1 MATLFER
8 KTWHW
13 KPTMYLTCT
22 YTATRAN
29 EKTPTVHY
37 KFDFTNIMGSDG
49 SYYGASNA
57 LGISVTVDGATTS
70 GYIIGNKYND
80 NSGTIEFD
88 RTNTSTTGSSGVSIY
103 IWCHQGTYAN
113 PTGTS
118 NNCTASSGSK
128 YTDIGGLKSRPYHG
142 TWEGTVYYPVYNPYT
157 PSTIWLNPGDYTK
170 IGRVDSSSWS
180 VHYSYNSG
188 SNTNCPISLAI
199 HDYGAVNWGVRWEP
213 VIRYITG
220 SSDGVWDSVKLSSAQ
235 GFTHGNRYRIT
246 LVSNGGEAL
255 SPSSWNP
262 QDGLVIY
269 TYQEPKI
276 NTGLTRSRATQHAN
290 QDNTFSISGT
300 NGRAW
305 SSYENPFQTHYRI
318 KRGSG
323 SYSGWTNL
331 GDITTW
337 SRTAAEMRSLV
348 PKDYDGQTITIDMKR
363 FSPTPSWYSS
373 NTASNTFTVYYRPR
387 VGISSASF
395 RKNNSSGTTVSGNNY
410 VIDDSSLTHVYIS
423 WSYDTN
429 SVNAGYTQ
437 GYRIRLYNSAG
448 NVVKTYYT
456 TSKSY
461 SIPKADIPRIQ
472 QTYIDITPYYA
483 NDSTNTSS
491 YWYYNGTISKINFV
505 RIVGNIGTPTITYPI
520 NNSTWVNKDFRVC
533 FQLPID
539 PDKGNEPETYHYENV
554 EININ
559 GNYTIRMTDSAGQT
573 TSGTCVKSDNGPFS
587 AKVANLTY
595 QRKLVI
601 YPNALGSMPT
611 ASNGKYSIKVRVKKK
626 YGTSSSQTLW
636 SPWSSIVNVTVSTP
650 SFSPSK
656 EGFIY
661 ASHFNNVRTLVN
673 NIRNAYGVGWS
684 NIPGTASSDNTI
696 ISRSQYYYSVMLTKL
711 NETKNQINGYTT
723 SYDVTKPKVDT
734 ANAIPTSFT
743 TSNEHIT
750 AATSEDNSPDT
761 PVGKNYIK
769 IIYEKAI
776 LLK

>member
-1 MATLFER
+1 MASYGTITVHKSPTMTGWGEFNVWREGNNIRVTGHAYLR
-8 KTWHW
+8 KTAGSSSNPNFFGFHYAARIHHNGWDTGNW
-13 KPTMYLTCT
+13 FYIKNDNTRYSGVDKTWDSAFD
-22 YTATRAN
+22 YTLYNVPDAATISL
-29 EKTPTVHY
+29 VY
-37 KFDFTNIMGSDG
+37 VCCGSG
-49 SYYGASNA
+49 NGLYGA
-57 LGISVTVDGATTS
+57 GCTVS
-70 GYIIGNKYND
+70 GWETYEVASAGV
-80 NSGTIEFD
+80 D
-88 RTNTSTTGSSGVSIY
+88 R
-103 IWCHQGTYAN
+103 A
-113 PTGTS
+113 
-118 NNCTASSGSK
+118 
-128 YTDIGGLKSRPYHG
+128 
-142 TWEGTVYYPVYNPYT
+142 YT
-157 PSTIWLNPGDYTK
+157 PSTIWMNPDDLIK
-170 IGRVDSSSWS
+170 IGKVGRDSWQA
-180 VHYSYNSG
+180 HYSYNSG
-188 SNTNCPISLAI
+188 SNTDCPITLAI
-199 HDYGAVNWGVRWEP
+199 HDGSATTWGVRWEP
-213 VIRYITG
+213 LLRKVTG
-220 SSDGVWDSVKLSSAQ
+220 SSPGVRDSVTLTTDRGFKHGSS
-235 GFTHGNRYRIT
+235 YRFT

-262 QDGLVIY
+262 QDGYLSY
-269 TYQEPKI
+269 TYQEPLIGSSCSK
-276 NTGLTRSRATQHAN
+276 LRSTQNATQ
-290 QDNTFSISGT
+290 DNSFTISGT
-300 NGRAW
+300 NNRAW
-305 SSYENPFQTHYRI
+305 SSYENAFQTGYKL
-318 KRGSG
+318 KRGSEDWSANYTYIG
-323 SYSGWTNL
+323 NV
-331 GDITTW
+331 TTW
-337 SRTAAEMRSLV
+337 SRTAAEMRSLA
-348 PKDYDGQTITIDMKR
+348 PKNYDGQTITLR
-363 FSPTPSWYSS
+363 FRRYSS
-373 NTASNTFTVYYRPR
+373 SADWLSDGYADASFIVYYRPR
-387 VGISSASF
+387 TGVTTSNTYYK
-395 RKNNSSGTTVSGNNY
+395 KNNSNGTSLSKGNYIIN
-410 VIDDSSLTHVYIS
+410 DSSLTGVYVS
-423 WSYDTN
+423 WTYDTTTA
-429 SVNAGYTQ
+429 NAGYTQ
-437 GYRIRLYNSAG
+437 GYRIRLYNSSG
-448 NVVKTYYT
+448 SVVKTYYT
-456 TSKSY
+456 RNKNYT
-461 SIPKADIPRIQ
+461 IPKADIPKEQ
-472 QTYIDITPYYA
+472 KTQIDITPYYGNDQADVA
-483 NDSTNTSS
+483 NSSYAGS
-491 YWYYNGTISKINFV
+491 YWYYTASTPAKSDFV
-505 RIVGNIGTPTITYPI
+505 IMTSVLATPVITYPI

-661 ASHFNNVRTLVN
+661 ASHFNNARTLVN
-673 NIRNAYGVGWS
+673 NIRSAYGVSWS
-684 NIPGTASSDNTI
+684 NIPSTATADNTI

>member
-70 GYIIGNKYND
+70 GYIIGNNYND

-188 SNTNCPISLAI
+188 SNTNCPVSLAI
-199 HDYGAVNWGVRWEP
+199 HDYGATNWGVRWEP

-246 LVSNGGEAL
+246 LVSNRGEAL

-429 SVNAGYTQ
+429 SANAGYTQ

-520 NNSTWVNKDFRVC
+520 NNSEWINNKFRIC
-533 FQLPID
+533 FTLPED
-539 PDKGNEPETYHYENV
+539 ADYGTQSGTYLYDNIEV
-554 EININ
+554 MINS
-559 GNYTIRMTDSAGQT
+559 NYTIRMTDSTGQT
-573 TSGTCVKSDNGPFS
+573 SSGTLVKNTACFS
-587 AKVANLTY
+587 TGLSGLTY
-595 QRKLVI
+595 QRKMIVCPGLI
-601 YPNALGSMPT
+601 SGFPNTSSYT
-611 ASNGKYSIKVRVKKK
+611 IKIRVRKK
-626 YGTSSSQTLW
+626 YGSGTNNNW
-636 SPWSSIVNVTVSTP
+636 SNWSNSIIVKKTDISIPNYSGQFVQASHYNYMKTTINRMRNTYNLSWSSAPENATADSTKITYNRY
-650 SFSPSK
+650 S
-656 EGFIY
+656 Y
-661 ASHFNNVRTLVN
+661 NNVLYVLNDIKTRVN
-673 NIRNAYGVGWS
+673 S
-684 NIPGTASSDNTI
+684 FGTFDQASVKFDSGN
-696 ISRSQYYYSVMLTKL
+696 SL
-711 NETKNQINGYTT
+711 
-723 SYDVTKPKVDT
+723 
-734 ANAIPTSFT
+734 PTSFT
-743 TSNEHIT
+743 VKSEYIT
-750 AATSEDNSPDT
+750 DKETETEPLAGA
-761 PVGKNYIK
+761 NYLIT
-769 IIYEKAI
+769 ILNRCN

>member
-70 GYIIGNKYND
+70 GYIIGNNYND

-387 VGISSASF
+387 TGISSASF

-429 SVNAGYTQ
+429 SANAGYTQ
-437 GYRIRLYNSAG
+437 GYRIRLYNSVG

-520 NNSTWVNKDFRVC
+520 NNSEWINNKFRVC
-533 FQLPID
+533 FTLPED
-539 PDKGNEPETYHYENV
+539 ADYGTQSGTYLYDNIEV
-554 EININ
+554 MINS
-559 GNYTIRMTDSAGQT
+559 NYTIRMTDSTGQT
-573 TSGTCVKSDNGPFS
+573 SSGTLVKNTACFS
-587 AKVANLTY
+587 TGLSGLTY
-595 QRKLVI
+595 QRKMIVCPGLI
-601 YPNALGSMPT
+601 SGFPNSSSYT
-611 ASNGKYSIKVRVKKK
+611 IKIRVRKK
-626 YGTSSSQTLW
+626 YGSGTNNNW
-636 SPWSSIVNVTVSTP
+636 SNWSNSITVKKTDISIPNYSGQFVQASHYNYMKTTINRMRNTYNLSWSSAPENATAASTKITYNRY
-650 SFSPSK
+650 S
-656 EGFIY
+656 Y
-661 ASHFNNVRTLVN
+661 NNVLYVLNDIKTRVN
-673 NIRNAYGVGWS
+673 S
-684 NIPGTASSDNTI
+684 FGTFDQASVKFDSGN
-696 ISRSQYYYSVMLTKL
+696 SL
-711 NETKNQINGYTT
+711 
-723 SYDVTKPKVDT
+723 
-734 ANAIPTSFT
+734 PTSFT
-743 TSNEHIT
+743 VKSEYIT
-750 AATSEDNSPDT
+750 DKETETEPLAGA
-761 PVGKNYIK
+761 NYLIT
-769 IIYEKAI
+769 ILNRCN